1 MTRNRQ
7 YNRKRR
13 RFSIGGILGIVI
25 VIAILIGIGRLV
37 ANNPDNDCRRLP
49 EKESPELS
57 AEELMKVITNP
68 TLDTIP
74 LSYKAMEVSFNPAM
88 HQPNWV
94 AWELTSDETYGTI
107 KRDSQFYADESV
119 DGCAKPYDYSYS
131 GYDRGHMAPAGDMKW
146 DADAMRETFCLVNI
160 CPQAKVLNTGTWKRL
175 EEKCR
180 TIARIDS
187 ALIIVCGPV
196 LTDSISD
203 YIGDTG
209 VAVPKRF
216 FKVVLS
222 PYTIPMR
229 GIGFIMANDR
239 VKGGMQAA
247 AVSIDE
253 VERIT
258 GHDFFSA
265 LPDSIEDH
273 IESACDFNGWSN
285 RR

>member
-1 MTRNRQ
+1 MTRNGT
-7 YNRKRR
+7 NSKKRH
-13 RFSIGGILGIVI
+13 RFSIGRILGIAVI
-25 VIAILIGIGRLV
+25 IAILVGIGRLV
-37 ANNPDNDCRRLP
+37 ANTADTESTRLP
-49 EKESPELS
+49 EKESQDIP
-57 AEELMKVITNP
+57 ATELMKVITNP
-68 TLDTIP
+68 SLDTVA
-74 LSYKAMEVSFNPAM
+74 LSYKAMEVSFNPTM

-94 AWELTSDETYGTI
+94 AWELTGDETYGTI
-107 KRDSQFYADESV
+107 RRDSQFYTDPSV
-119 DGCAKPYDYSYS
+119 PGCAKTYDYSYS

-160 CPQAKVLNTGTWKRL
+160 CPQAKVLNTGAWKRL

-180 TIARIDS
+180 TIARLDS

-209 VAVPKRF
+209 VAVPRRF
-216 FKVVLS
+216 FKVILS
-222 PYTIPMR
+222 PYTTPMR

-265 LPDSIEDH
+265 LPDSIENR
-273 IESACDFNGWSN
+273 IEATCDFNGWSN